1 MIYPETSGKSGEHL
15 RLRTLESTWIRGRL
29 TMWGCWAAFSRS
41 PQAAGIFQRLLSDP
55 KITKKALKDAMRRM
69 KKSGLSEETLQLFLD
84 EYKDKKTLSNM
95 WFCSDI
101 EGGKMDKVICA
112 VFEKEQGLLEIL
124 KQHYVYKKSYFGIA
138 LELHEKHPSM
148 SLSTYRRRVK
158 TWLSIAE
165 FMLYWPMCDEFDRD
179 YHYSE

>member
-1 MIYPETSGKSGEHL
+1 MIYPETSGKSGEYL

-29 TMWGCWAAFSRS
+29 TMWGRWAAFSKS

-69 KKSGLSEETLQLFLD
+69 KKEGLSEETLRLFLD
-84 EYKDKKTLSNM
+84 EYQEKKTLSNM

-112 VFEKEQGLLEIL
+112 IMSDDEGLKNIL
-124 KQHYVYKKSYFGIA
+124 KEHYVYKKSKHEIA
-138 LELHEKHPSM
+138 LELCEKEGRYC
-148 SLSTYRRRVK
+148 LRTYQDRVK
-158 TWLSIAE
+158 AWLSVAE
-165 FMLYWPMCDEFDRD
+165 FMLYRPMCDEFDRK
-179 YHYSE
+179 YHYNE

>member
-29 TMWGCWAAFSRS
+29 TMWGCWSAFSKS
-41 PQAAGIFQRLLSDP
+41 PKAAGIFQRLLTEP

-69 KKSGLSEETLQLFLD
+69 KKEGLSEETLLLFL
-84 EYKDKKTLSNM
+84 EEFQDKKTLSNM

-101 EGGKMDKVICA
+101 EGGKMDKVIGA
-112 VFEKEQGLLEIL
+112 VFAREQGLLNVL
-124 KQHYVYKKSYFGIA
+124 KQHYIYKKSYYALA
-138 LELHEKHPSM
+138 LELHEIKPSI
-148 SLSTYRRRVK
+148 SLSTCRRRIK
-158 TWLSIAE
+158 AWLSIAE
-165 FMLYWPMCDEFDRD
+165 FMLYRPMCDEFDRG

>member
-29 TMWGCWAAFSRS
+29 TMWGCWSAFSKS
-41 PQAAGIFQRLLSDP
+41 PKAAGIFQRLLAEP

-69 KKSGLSEETLQLFLD
+69 KKEGLSEETLQLFLE

-101 EGGKMDKVICA
+101 EGGKMDKVIGA
-112 VFEKEQGLLEIL
+112 VFAREQGLLNVL
-124 KQHYVYKKSYFGIA
+124 KQHYIYKKSYYALA
-138 LELHEKHPSM
+138 LELHESKPSI
-148 SLSTYRRRVK
+148 SLSTCRRRIK
-158 TWLSIAE
+158 AWLSIAE
-165 FMLYWPMCDEFDRD
+165 FMLYRPMCDEFDRG